1 MQNPEAYQIIP
12 ELQPLPTESVL
23 VKAAPSAFYGTGLLS
38 QLVYHNVDTVI
49 LTGTVTSGCVR
60 ATAVDAFSNGFR
72 VAVVIEGVYDRG
84 RTSHKVALW
93 DIHTRYGDV
102 MSKDEVLAYMRTVRD
117 GVSAQDTAHSSVG
130 VRQP

>member
-1 MQNPEAYQIIP
+1 
-12 ELQPLPTESVL
+12 
-23 VKAAPSAFYGTGLLS
+23 
-38 QLVYHNVDTVI
+38 
-49 LTGTVTSGCVR
+49 
-60 ATAVDAFSNGFR
+60 
-72 VAVVIEGVYDRG
+72 VVIEGVYDRG